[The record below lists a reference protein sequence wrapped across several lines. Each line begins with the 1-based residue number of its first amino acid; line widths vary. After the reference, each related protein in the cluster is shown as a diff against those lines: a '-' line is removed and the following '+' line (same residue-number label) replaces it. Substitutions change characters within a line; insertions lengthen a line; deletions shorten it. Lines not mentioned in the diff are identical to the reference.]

1 MAKTFDELVKRA
13 TTKKTR
19 RRAATR
25 TKELLGELLLSRYRT
40 SPAIEVKPMSTIT
53 SPPRPSSPPL
63 PAPTVGSGDQRIV
76 IRGVGWHVY
85 DCLSEA
91 IGEGQ
96 HIRLAYDGEDLEIM
110 TTGYPHERYKEMF
123 GKIVATVS
131 RVKGIPRKTAGETT
145 WKRPEIERGLQAD
158 ECYYFRAEKFAIVEA
173 AFARKSMDIAD
184 YPNPDLAIEI
194 DLSGP
199 KVDRPGIYAKLKVA
213 EIWRFDGESLVI
225 EQLQDDGSY
234 APVKTSRFLPL
245 RPEDLLRWLTRED
258 YSDELDWER
267 RLDQWAKRLRR
278 KK

>member
-1 MAKTFDELVKRA
+1 
-13 TTKKTR
+13 
-19 RRAATR
+19 
-25 TKELLGELLLSRYRT
+25 
-40 SPAIEVKPMSTIT
+40 MSTIT
-53 SPPRPSSPPL
+53 SPPRPSPPPL
-63 PAPTVGSGDQRIV
+63 PAPAVDSGDQRIV
-76 IRGVGWHVY
+76 IQGVGWHVY

-110 TTGYPHERYKEMF
+110 TAGYPHERYKEML

-131 RVKGIPRKTAGETT
+131 RVKGIPRKSAGETT
-145 WKRPEIERGLQAD
+145 WKRPNIKRGLQAD
-158 ECYYFRAEKFAIVEA
+158 ECYYFQAEKFAIVES
-173 AFARKSMDIAD
+173 AFARKLIDIAD

-199 KVDRPGIYAKLKVA
+199 KVDRPGIYAKLRVA
-213 EIWRFDGESLVI
+213 EIWRFDGDTVVI

-234 APVKTSRFLPL
+234 APAKTSRFLPL
-245 RPEDLLRWLTRED
+245 RPKDLLRWLIQED
-258 YSDELDWER
+258 YSDEIAWER